1 MGSHPQRDPGQGNEQ
16 SSLEQEKGRV
26 FIFMLMAVATGA

>member
-1 MGSHPQRDPGQGNEQ
+1 MGSQPQWDPGQGNEQ

-26 FIFMLMAVATGA
+26 FTFMLMAVATGA

>member
-1 MGSHPQRDPGQGNEQ
+1 MGSHPQRDPGQGHEQ

-26 FIFMLMAVATGA
+26 FTLMLTAAATGA